1 MPGSMIGLRSLLGA
15 TIGAAMLALL
25 AVVPAPHPS
34 HPGNTPELVP
44 WRPSVQARFASAL
57 RALGENPQAT
67 GFERGTLVAMVRPVA
82 PSAVPSIR
90 IDAAIAASHVLGTCR
105 CRIARY
111 RVVDDALLPDQALI
125 ALGHPARQAESLT
138 DLHDARWRMNGA
150 SNSAVSS
157 RAADLVAMALRSSS
171 TRVTAVI
178 ERDGE
183 IVFSFAYRPATHVAE
198 IWAAPSISLPEVPP
212 PAKLD
217 HPVTPFSGR

>member
-1 MPGSMIGLRSLLGA
+1 MLAHRSLLGA

-25 AVVPAPHPS
+25 AVAPVHR
-34 HPGNTPELVP
+34 PGGQANLADLVP
-44 WRPSVQARFASAL
+44 LRPSVQARFASAL
-57 RALGENPQAT
+57 RTLGEVPQAT

-111 RVVDDALLPDQALI
+111 RVVDDALLPDQALL
-125 ALGHPARQAESLT
+125 ALGRPTRQADSLT
-138 DLHDARWRMNGA
+138 DLRDARWRMNGA
-150 SNSAVSS
+150 SDAAVSA
-157 RAADLVAMALRSSS
+157 RAADFVASALRSSS

-183 IVFSFAYRPATHVAE
+183 IVFSFAYRPATQVAA
-198 IWAAPSISLPEVPP
+198 IWAAPSISLPDVPP